1 MRLMNASTK
10 FLLSLCFLAGSL
22 ALPAQR
28 AFAQKGKT
36 APAAT
41 PAAPTAVTPPT
52 APVAPAA
59 PGANDKKLDISDLEN
74 KYWAPK
80 DTDFSVVQNR
90 TYPKEKKFFISPEY
104 GVMVNDQYS
113 DGSVFGLTGNYF
125 FSERYGI
132 QLQYLR
138 ANLHLNDA
146 MKNLVNLSSGVQPNH
161 GQFTGLYSLGF
172 NWVPFYA
179 KMSVLGKRIIY
190 FDMAVTPYVG
200 MSTYDQVLETGNKGK
215 TGTTLGV
222 DVSQYFLFSKWI
234 AIRTDVKYQ
243 IRQEDVAVYH
253 GNGVSTVTGQ
263 KVGSTK
269 WTKDTMFLI
278 GAMFFW

>member
-1 MRLMNASTK
+1 MIFCFS
-10 FLLSLCFLAGSL
+10 FLVGSF
-22 ALPAQR
+22 ALQGEK
-28 AFAQKGKT
+28 AFAQKGKSAPS

-41 PAAPTAVTPPT
+41 TPPT
-52 APVAPAA
+52 APAAAPAA
-59 PGANDKKLDISDLEN
+59 PDAAKPNDKKLDISDLEN

-113 DGSVFGLTGNYF
+113 EGSVFGLTGNYF

-132 QLQYLR
+132 QLQFLK

-161 GQFTGLYSLGF
+161 GQFTGLYAVGF
-172 NWVPFYA
+172 DWVPFYA

-190 FDMAVTPYVG
+190 FDMSVTPYVG
-200 MSTYDQVLETGNKGK
+200 ISTYDQILETGNKGK
-215 TGTTLGV
+215 SGMTVGL
-222 DVSQYFLFSKWI
+222 DVSQYFLFSKWV
-234 AIRTDVKYQ
+234 AIRTDIKYQ
-243 IRQEDVAVYH
+243 LRQEDVAVYH
-253 GNGVSTVTGQ
+253 GNNVSTVTGQ

-269 WTKDTMFLI
+269 WSKDTIFLV